1 VRILDYNALDQIT
14 FLREEFGVTEELSMA
29 DLQPKMRLQG
39 VVKDTQLY
47 GAVVDIGLEYDGVV
61 HISQLAP
68 RRVNRVVDVVQPGDA
83 VTVWVTKVNSE
94 KGRIGLTMVEP
105 PQVDWS
111 ELKEGQIYTGTVT
124 RLERY
129 GAFVD
134 VGAERAGLLHVREMS
149 SGYVRDPSEL
159 VKVGDEVEVRI
170 LNMDRRRRRIDLS
183 MMGIAD
189 EIEDEPEEEPSMTAM
204 EIALQR
210 AQAERRGRGRRHGK
224 RRSPDLS
231 ERAEREDILART
243 LKQHS
248 KR

>member
-1 VRILDYNALDQIT
+1 VHILDYNALDQIT
-14 FLREEFGVTEELSMA
+14 FLREEFGVTEELSIA

-68 RRVNRVVDVVQPGDA
+68 RRVNRVADVVQPGDA

-111 ELKEGQIYTGTVT
+111 ELEEGQIYTGTVT

-149 SGYVRDPSEL
+149 TGYVRDPSEL

-170 LNMDRRRRRIDLS
+170 LNLDRRRRRIDLT

-204 EIALQR
+204 EIALHR
-210 AQAERRGRGRRHGK
+210 AQVERRGHGRRHGK

>member
-1 VRILDYNALDQIT
+1 MRILDYNALDQIT
-14 FLREEFGVTEELSMA
+14 FLREEFSVTEELSIA

-47 GAVVDIGLEYDGVV
+47 GAVVDIGLEYAGVV

-68 RRVNRVVDVVQPGDA
+68 RRVNRVADVVQPGDA

-111 ELKEGQIYTGTVT
+111 ELEEGQIYTGTVT

-149 SGYVRDPSEL
+149 TGYVRDPSEL
-159 VKVGDEVEVRI
+159 VKVGDEVDVRI
-170 LNMDRRRRRIDLS
+170 LNLDRRRRRIDLT

-204 EIALQR
+204 EIALHR
-210 AQAERRGRGRRHGK
+210 AQAERRGRRRRQGK
-224 RRSPDLS
+224 RRSPGLS

>member
-1 VRILDYNALDQIT
+1 M
-14 FLREEFGVTEELSMA
+14 GH
-29 DLQPKMRLQG
+29 QG
-39 VVKDTQLY
+39 KL
-47 GAVVDIGLEYDGVV
+47 G
-61 HISQLAP
+61 
-68 RRVNRVVDVVQPGDA
+68 
-83 VTVWVTKVNSE
+83 
-94 KGRIGLTMVEP
+94 
-105 PQVDWS
+105 
-111 ELKEGQIYTGTVT
+111 EGQIYTGTVT

-149 SGYVRDPSEL
+149 TGYVRDPSEL

-170 LNMDRRRRRIDLS
+170 LNLDRRRRRIDLT

-210 AQAERRGRGRRHGK
+210 AQAERRGRRRRHGK